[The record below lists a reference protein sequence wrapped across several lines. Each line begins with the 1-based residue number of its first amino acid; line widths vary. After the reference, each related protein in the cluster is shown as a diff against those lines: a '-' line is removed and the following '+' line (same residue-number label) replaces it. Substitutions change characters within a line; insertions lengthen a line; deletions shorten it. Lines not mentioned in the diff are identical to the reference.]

1 MKRLASI
8 RRGSFSSAMRSCRWS
23 RRKKKPTNK
32 ISRKNAGAPSWNRQR
47 FFTCCFHRLAAWTW
61 PTCFCQSDRRTTIRP
76 TKGKPPGRYKRRQST
91 AIERCSFSGI
101 KNPHLT
107 VGIFSLIQGPAND
120 LQHGTWVIILAQQ
133 GREDQGKQDI
143 RKFLCG
149 KLLRERIRTNLCI
162 PLQDRTQAR

>member
-1 MKRLASI
+1 MTLFLIGVDPGRVL
-8 RRGSFSSAMRSCRWS
+8 FHQSS
-23 RRKKKPTNK
+23 KDEFLKH
-32 ISRKNAGAPSWNRQR
+32 RKNQRRQQEIQHRPIGQVSAQPDAEDVEARCAPHQTSEEQQGGA
-47 FFTCCFHRLAAWTW
+47 FYFHRIASL
-61 PTCFCQSDRRTTIRP
+61 
-76 TKGKPPGRYKRRQST
+76 
-91 AIERCSFSGI
+91 IERCSFSRI
-101 KNPHLT
+101 KNPHAT

>member
-1 MKRLASI
+1 MQSANLSGPFRGCLYYALLGLPQATGLA
-8 RRGSFSSAMRSCRWS
+8 G
-23 RRKKKPTNK
+23 
-32 ISRKNAGAPSWNRQR
+32 GY
-47 FFTCCFHRLAAWTW
+47 
-61 PTCFCQSDRRTTIRP
+61 D
-76 TKGKPPGRYKRRQST
+76 
-91 AIERCSFSGI
+91 
-101 KNPHLT
+101 
-107 VGIFSLIQGPAND
+107 LIQGPAND